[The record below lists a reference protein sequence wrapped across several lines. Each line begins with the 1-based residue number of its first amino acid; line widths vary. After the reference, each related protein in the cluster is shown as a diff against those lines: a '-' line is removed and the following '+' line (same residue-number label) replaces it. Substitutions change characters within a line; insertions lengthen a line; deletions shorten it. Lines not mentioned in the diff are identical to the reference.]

1 MKKIIIGILCILCL
15 CSCTNTKDN
24 SDTPL
29 NTEYLEQEI
38 TLNLGKIMEV
48 TNTTSSNPYD
58 YTKSKYYDNMVS
70 LGTPAIKVLENMYN
84 DGELTGVNAY
94 LSALLI
100 QDISKCNI
108 YEEYNLD
115 WSTADE
121 FYTLWKDYNCSEK

>member
-1 MKKIIIGILCILCL
+1 MKKLIIVIFSMLLLFG
-15 CSCTNTKDN
+15 CSNSHDDSSKDN
-24 SDTPL
+24 IKEEIKENFNNIMSDVDP
-29 NTEYLEQEI
+29 
-38 TLNLGKIMEV
+38 K
-48 TNTTSSNPYD
+48 SSNPYD